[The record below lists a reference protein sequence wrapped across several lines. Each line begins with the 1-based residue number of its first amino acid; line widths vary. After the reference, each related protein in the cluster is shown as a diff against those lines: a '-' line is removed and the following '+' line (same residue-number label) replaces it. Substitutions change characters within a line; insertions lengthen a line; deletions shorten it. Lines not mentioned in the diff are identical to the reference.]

1 MNNYAQNWIRLG
13 SLLPDPSGR
22 FSRATISTYESN
34 HVVVEVDCDSP
45 GYLVLSDPWYPGWSC
60 ALDEYPTRLYR
71 ANYAFRAAAVP
82 AGKHTVRFDFDP
94 ISYRR
99 GRVISGTSLAAVAV
113 LGLATIL
120 RRRNR
125 RPEKALPASQS
136 QPGVA
141 HSEMT
146 E

>member
-1 MNNYAQNWIRLG
+1 MVSQTPRGGSAAQRSPPTNPIMSWLRWIATRLATWCCPIPG
-13 SLLPDPSGR
+13 TGLELSGR
-22 FSRATISTYESN
+22 VSDATL
-34 HVVVEVDCDSP
+34 CP
-45 GYLVLSDPWYPGWSC
+45 
-60 ALDEYPTRLYR
+60 
-71 ANYAFRAAAVP
+71 NYAFRAAAVP

-99 GRVISGTSLAAVAV
+99 GKVISGTSLAAVAV
-113 LGLATIL
+113 LGVATIL
-120 RRRNR
+120 RRRNC

>member
-1 MNNYAQNWIRLG
+1 MSWLRWIATRLATWCCPIPG
-13 SLLPDPSGR
+13 I
-22 FSRATISTYESN
+22 RA
-34 HVVVEVDCDSP
+34 
-45 GYLVLSDPWYPGWSC
+45 GA

-71 ANYAFRAAAVP
+71 AGYAFRAAAVP

-125 RPEKALPASQS
+125 RPEKKRCLRASHNQ
-136 QPGVA
+136 GA
-141 HSEMT
+141 HNEMT